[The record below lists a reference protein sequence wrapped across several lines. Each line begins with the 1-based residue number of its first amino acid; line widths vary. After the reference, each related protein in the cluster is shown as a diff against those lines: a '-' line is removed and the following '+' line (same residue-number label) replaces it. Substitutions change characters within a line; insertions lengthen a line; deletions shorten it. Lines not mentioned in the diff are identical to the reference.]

1 MPKMPKIRCV
11 FPGNRQFR
19 FDLKLMMWYDYS
31 ACERKDALNN
41 MEVNHMENMSWIIP
55 TVAVVISSGALWFR
69 ITKQAVI
76 IATKIATKEDLEKH
90 RAETKEDLE
99 KHRAETK
106 EDFERLRMDFDKLR
120 IDFERLRLDVE
131 KYRLETKEDLD
142 KLRSEMKSEHAELA
156 RKVESLNSHFID
168 HLSFHAD
175 RSD

>member
-1 MPKMPKIRCV
+1 
-11 FPGNRQFR
+11 
-19 FDLKLMMWYDYS
+19 MWYDYS
-31 ACERKDALNN
+31 VSERKEALNN
-41 MEVNHMENMSWIIP
+41 TEVNNMENMSWIIP

-90 RAETKEDLE
+90 RAETREDLE
-99 KHRAETK
+99 K
-106 EDFERLRMDFDKLR
+106 
-120 IDFERLRLDVE
+120 LRLDVE
-131 KYRLETKEDLD
+131 KYRSETNEGLE

-168 HLSFHAD
+168 HLSFHAE

>member
-1 MPKMPKIRCV
+1 MPKMPKIRRV
-11 FPGNRQFR
+11 SPGNRQFR

-31 ACERKDALNN
+31 VSERKNALNN

-106 EDFERLRMDFDKLR
+106 EDFERLRL
-120 IDFERLRLDVE
+120 DFERLRLDVE

-168 HLSFHAD
+168 HLNFHAD

>member
-1 MPKMPKIRCV
+1 
-11 FPGNRQFR
+11 
-19 FDLKLMMWYDYS
+19 MWYDYS
-31 ACERKDALNN
+31 VSERKEALNN
-41 MEVNHMENMSWIIP
+41 TEVNNMENMSWIIP

-106 EDFERLRMDFDKLR
+106 EDLEKHRAATKE
-120 IDFERLRLDVE
+120 DFEKLRLDVE
-131 KYRLETKEDLD
+131 KYRSETNEGLE

-168 HLSFHAD
+168 HLSFHAE

>member
-1 MPKMPKIRCV
+1 
-11 FPGNRQFR
+11 
-19 FDLKLMMWYDYS
+19 
-31 ACERKDALNN
+31 
-41 MEVNHMENMSWIIP
+41 MENMSWIIP

-99 KHRAETK
+99 KHRAATK
-106 EDFERLRMDFDKLR
+106 EDFEK
-120 IDFERLRLDVE
+120 LRLDVE
-131 KYRLETKEDLD
+131 KYRSETNEGLE

-156 RKVESLNSHFID
+156 RKVESLNNHFID
-168 HLSFHAD
+168 HLSFHAE